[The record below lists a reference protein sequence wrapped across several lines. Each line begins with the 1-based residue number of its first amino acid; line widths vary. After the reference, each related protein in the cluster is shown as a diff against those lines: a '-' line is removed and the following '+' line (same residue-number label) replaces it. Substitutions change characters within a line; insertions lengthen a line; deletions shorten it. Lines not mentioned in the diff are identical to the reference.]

1 MFYPLQSELEEKGA
15 PDKSQALIKDLIKE
29 WIRENEE
36 RQRTGQITQTTL
48 RGKTSAMQG
57 LISLSLLQ
65 HLGLKTVGEIQ
76 QDTSLGYRTWRVT
89 EGWKHLTSPWGKVV
103 PKDSIAKRDL
113 VHAKD
118 WLRTS

>member
-1 MFYPLQSELEEKGA
+1 MFYALQSELDEKGA

-57 LISLSLLQ
+57 PISLYLLQ
-65 HLGLKTVGEIQ
+65 HLRSIELKWSGS
-76 QDTSLGYRTWRVT
+76 SLTPVSQR
-89 EGWKHLTSPWGKVV
+89 SPKGSQV
-103 PKDSIAKRDL
+103 L
-113 VHAKD
+113 V
-118 WLRTS
+118 